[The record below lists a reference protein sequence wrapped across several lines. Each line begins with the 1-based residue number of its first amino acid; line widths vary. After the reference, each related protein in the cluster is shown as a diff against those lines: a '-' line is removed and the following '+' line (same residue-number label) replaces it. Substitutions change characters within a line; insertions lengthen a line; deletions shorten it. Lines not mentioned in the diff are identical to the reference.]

1 MNAFKHADTIDSIEG
16 FQAMFVLA
24 LGIASV
30 LFLASIIIMLFR
42 LNVLEDTQWSG
53 LMHQLV
59 NSLFK
64 MGYRRELVYEI
75 LEMYC

>member
-1 MNAFKHADTIDSIEG
+1 
-16 FQAMFVLA
+16 MFALLA
-24 LGIASV
+24 LGIALV
-30 LFLASIIIMLFR
+30 LFSVSIITMLSRVNF
-42 LNVLEDTQWSG
+42 LEDTQWSG
-53 LMHQLV
+53 LMRLLV

>member
-1 MNAFKHADTIDSIEG
+1 MLA
-16 FQAMFVLA
+16 LA
-24 LGIASV
+24 LGIALGLVS
-30 LFLASIIIMLFR
+30 ASIIIMLFR
-42 LNVLEDTQWSG
+42 LNLVVDTQWSG
-53 LMHQLV
+53 LMRMLV